1 MTSQFLDF
9 GPSRRLLFADS
20 GSETVL
26 YICIPAYNEA
36 PTIGVLLWRI
46 RKVLKDFSR
55 EYEIVVFDDGS
66 TDATAE
72 TLQPYGDVLPLSV
85 LGGER
90 HVGYAGALDALCR
103 AVVAKTRYP
112 RRDAMLLMQADFT
125 DQPEHIPEL
134 VRRFEG
140 GADIVVG
147 ERTTVPNAPVPVRR
161 LRRVAPW
168 LLRPFVSVPGVA
180 DPFASFRLIRI
191 SVIRDLVK
199 QHGDSPIVTS
209 AGWAANVDLLSRAV
223 PFARRVETVSLE
235 QRFDIRPRPSRVR
248 PFADALNLYRFAW
261 ATRGRRIAPP
271 STAAT

>member
-1 MTSQFLDF
+1 
-9 GPSRRLLFADS
+9 
-20 GSETVL
+20 VL

-46 RKVLKDFSR
+46 RKVLKDFPR

-72 TLQPYGDVLPLSV
+72 TLQPYGDVLPLSI

-90 HVGYAGALDALCR
+90 HVGYAAALDALCR
-103 AVVAKTRYP
+103 AVVARTRYP
-112 RRDAMLLMQADFT
+112 RRDAMLLMQGDFT

-134 VRRFEG
+134 LRRFEG
-140 GADIVVG
+140 GADIVVA
-147 ERTTVPNAPVPVRR
+147 ERTTIPSAPVPVRR

-191 SVIRDLVK
+191 SVIRDAIKQGGDLPLVS
-199 QHGDSPIVTS
+199 GL
-209 AGWAANVDLLSRAV
+209 GWAANVDLLSRMM
-223 PFARRVETVSLE
+223 PFARRTETVSLE
-235 QRFDIRPRPSRVR
+235 QRFDIRPRPSRIR
-248 PFADALNLYRFAW
+248 PFTDALNLYRFAW
-261 ATRGRRIAPP
+261 ATRGRRIVPP
-271 STAAT
+271 PTAAT

>member
-1 MTSQFLDF
+1 M
-9 GPSRRLLFADS
+9 
-20 GSETVL
+20 L

-90 HVGYAGALDALCR
+90 HVGYAAALDALCR
-103 AVVAKTRYP
+103 AVVSKTRYP

-125 DQPEHIPEL
+125 DQPEHIPEM

-147 ERTTVPNAPVPVRR
+147 EQTTIPSAPIAVRR

-191 SVIRDLVK
+191 SVVRDLIK
-199 QHGDSPIVTS
+199 QTGDAVAVSGE
-209 AGWAANVDLLSRAV
+209 GWAANVDLLARAV
-223 PFARRVETVSLE
+223 SFARRVETLSIE
-235 QRFDIRPRPSRVR
+235 QRFDIRPRPSRIR

-271 STAAT
+271 STASP

>member
-1 MTSQFLDF
+1 
-9 GPSRRLLFADS
+9 
-20 GSETVL
+20 VL

-46 RKVLKDFSR
+46 RKVLKDFPR

-90 HVGYAGALDALCR
+90 HIGYAGAMDALCR
-103 AVVAKTRYP
+103 SVVSKTRYP

-134 VRRFEG
+134 VKRFEG
-140 GADIVVG
+140 GADLVVG
-147 ERTTVPNAPVPVRR
+147 ERTTVPTAPIPVRR

-168 LLRPFVSVPGVA
+168 LLRPFLSVPGVA
-180 DPFASFRLIRI
+180 DPFGSFRLIRI
-191 SVIRDLVK
+191 SVLRDLIK
-199 QHGDSPIVTS
+199 QAGDSPVV
-209 AGWAANVDLLSRAV
+209 AGDGWAANVDLLARAM
-223 PFARRVETVSLE
+223 PFARRVETVSIE
-235 QRFDIRPRPSRVR
+235 QRFDIRPRPSRIR
-248 PFADALNLYRFAW
+248 PFADALSLYRFAW
-261 ATRGRRIAPP
+261 AIRGRRIAPP
-271 STAAT
+271 STAST

>member
-1 MTSQFLDF
+1 
-9 GPSRRLLFADS
+9 
-20 GSETVL
+20 VL
-26 YICIPAYNEA
+26 YICIPTYNEA

-66 TDATAE
+66 TDATGE

-125 DQPEHIPEL
+125 DQPEQIPEL
-134 VRRFEG
+134 VKRFEG

-147 ERTTVPNAPVPVRR
+147 ERTTVPSAPIPVRR

-168 LLRPFVSVPGVA
+168 LLRPFVSLPGVA

-191 SVIRDLVK
+191 S
-199 QHGDSPIVTS
+199 GDTPVVSG
-209 AGWAANVDLLSRAV
+209 AGWAANVDLLAQLI
-223 PFARRVETVSLE
+223 PFARRVETVSIE
-235 QRFDIRPRPSRVR
+235 QRFDIRPRPSRIR

-271 STAAT
+271 STAST

>member
-1 MTSQFLDF
+1 M
-9 GPSRRLLFADS
+9 
-20 GSETVL
+20 L

-90 HVGYAGALDALCR
+90 HVGYAAALDALCR
-103 AVVAKTRYP
+103 AVVSKTRYP

-147 ERTTVPNAPVPVRR
+147 ERTTIPSAPIAVRR

-191 SVIRDLVK
+191 SVVRDLIK
-199 QHGDSPIVTS
+199 QTGDAIAVSGE
-209 AGWAANVDLLSRAV
+209 GWAANVDLLARAV
-223 PFARRVETVSLE
+223 SFARRVETLSIE
-235 QRFDIRPRPSRVR
+235 QRFDIRPRPSRIR

-271 STAAT
+271 STAST

>member
-1 MTSQFLDF
+1 
-9 GPSRRLLFADS
+9 
-20 GSETVL
+20 VL

-36 PTIGVLLWRI
+36 PTIGVMLWRI
-46 RKVLKDFSR
+46 RKVLKDFPR

-90 HVGYAGALDALCR
+90 HVGYAAALDALCR
-103 AVVAKTRYP
+103 AVVAKTKYP
-112 RRDAMLLMQADFT
+112 RRDAMLLMQGDFT

-140 GADIVVG
+140 GADIVIG
-147 ERTTVPNAPVPVRR
+147 ERTTAPGAPIAVQR

-168 LLRPFVSVPGVA
+168 LLRPFLTVPGVA

-191 SVIRDLVK
+191 SVIRDVIKELGDGPLV
-199 QHGDSPIVTS
+199 SS
-209 AGWAANVDLLSRAV
+209 AGWAANVDLLSRTI
-223 PFARRVETVSLE
+223 PRARRVETVTLE

-261 ATRGRRIAPP
+261 ATRGRRITPP
-271 STAAT
+271 STAPT

>member
-1 MTSQFLDF
+1 M
-9 GPSRRLLFADS
+9 
-20 GSETVL
+20 L

-46 RKVLKDFSR
+46 RKVLRDFSR
-55 EYEIVVFDDGS
+55 EYEIIVFNDGS

-72 TLQPYGDVLPLSV
+72 TLQPYGEVLPLSV

-103 AVVAKTRYP
+103 AVATRTRYP

-140 GADIVVG
+140 GADIVVA
-147 ERTTVPNAPVPVRR
+147 ERTTIPSAPTPVRR
-161 LRRVAPW
+161 LRRVAPY
-168 LLRPFVSVPGVA
+168 LLRPFMSVSGVA
-180 DPFASFRLIRI
+180 DPFAAFRLFRI

-199 QHGDSPIVTS
+199 DAGDRLIVS
-209 AGWAANVDLLSRAV
+209 GEGWAANVDLLSRAV
-223 PFARRVETVSLE
+223 PYARRVETVSLE
-235 QRFDIRPRPSRVR
+235 QRFDIRPRPSRIR

-261 ATRGRRIAPP
+261 ATRGRRSTP
-271 STAAT
+271 TAAT